1 VCSELCPDQR
11 HRNPHRPQSLVGR
24 SARTSYSLVETWSV
38 NFANCGERAGCAS
51 DARWRRIAP
60 ARKELRNGSNKS
72 EREPT
77 SGHSTNYGSAHL
89 VPASPDIGRTFS
101 WLPSHSTIATVT
113 HQAAAIVVF
122 AVMPISSHCCSRPK
136 SGLIVNSPPP
146 RSWPKWPVR
155 TVLMTEPHPLESP
168 LSRGRAARIP
178 RNHDA
183 L

>member
-1 VCSELCPDQR
+1 MRTFMRVRHRAHWGAWASRRDLGFCGRVTFAPLGIQALKPFLVCSELHPDQR
-11 HRNPHRPQSLVGR
+11 HRNPYHPQSLVGR
-24 SARTSYSLVETWSV
+24 SGRTSYSLVETWSV

-101 WLPSHSTIATVT
+101 WLPSL
-113 HQAAAIVVF
+113 AI
-122 AVMPISSHCCSRPK
+122 S
-136 SGLIVNSPPP
+136 
-146 RSWPKWPVR
+146 
-155 TVLMTEPHPLESP
+155 
-168 LSRGRAARIP
+168 
-178 RNHDA
+178 
-183 L
+183 